1 VDEQVRVDK
10 WLWAVRVFK
19 TRGLASAAIK
29 KGHVTIGG
37 STVKPSRNVRIGEII
52 NVKMN
57 PIVRSYKVLDVS
69 GKRMGAKLVPGFMVE
84 VTAQDQI
91 DLLEMQRLQLYKRDR
106 GAGRPTKKERRDL
119 DNLMDW

>member
-1 VDEQVRVDK
+1 MDEQVRVDK
-10 WLWAVRVFK
+10 WLWAVRIFK

-29 KGHVTIGG
+29 KGNVTIGG
-37 STVKPSRNVRIGEII
+37 STVKPSRNVRIGEIV